1 MSNLNPTVP
10 AVVAGDLADIEQRPG
25 SRASTLNAAKRWQSW
40 RRVVG
45 LLLIGV
51 TLFLWTASNFLA
63 STIFADDTY
72 SKPFL
77 VTYVNSSFFIIP
89 LLPIVAWKAYQDPR
103 DLRRYWASCTKQL
116 RGQYAPVRSDES
128 ADGSVYTDSPHARR
142 RYEALNASEE
152 MLLGDDLIA
161 SLGSDKRD
169 SSITDTPVAKLSIS
183 ETVKLALEFC
193 FLWFIANYFIA
204 ACLKFTTVASSTI
217 LLSTSSVFTL
227 IFGGFF
233 GVERF
238 TLRKLLAVFA
248 SLAGVILIS
257 SVDLSGSSSDDE
269 HRGDFPEKSLREL
282 AIGDALALLSAVL
295 YGIYAVFLK
304 RRIADESR
312 VDMPIFFGIVGLWNV
327 VLLWPGF
334 LILHY
339 TGAETFELPPT
350 KWVTTIILCNSAA
363 SLISDLCWAY
373 AVLLTSPIVV
383 TIGLSMAIPL
393 SLVGQILLN
402 GQTTSLLYWLGAVVV
417 VLSFI
422 FVSEEEKGEEVGKMM
437 PTDSELGGSTDAQ
450 HATSRNYSVP
460 GDETNNGSVGVRAF
474 AAPPNDN
481 NPVDTSSR
489 TTSVWGHGFPARKKK
504 FNFSATADDFH
515 MGEADFAGGSGGK
528 SFTIGKQEMDEARA
542 KFAEEQAAKAL
553 RDAEA
558 HRANESLTTLEPRTA
573 TPWPVEDGEETP
585 RARSPNRKAADRAE
599 DTLRRDDDH
608 ERRATERWAS

>member
-10 AVVAGDLADIEQRPG
+10 AVVAGDLAEIEQRPG

-51 TLFLWTASNFLA
+51 TVFLWTASNFLA

-169 SSITDTPVAKLSIS
+169 SSITDMPVPKLSIP

-422 FVSEEEKGEEVGKMM
+422 FVSEEEKSEEVAKMM
-437 PTDSELGGSTDAQ
+437 PTDSELGGSTDGE
-450 HATSRNYSVP
+450 SRPIGNAPSV
-460 GDETNNGSVGVRAF
+460 
-474 AAPPNDN
+474 
-481 NPVDTSSR
+481 
-489 TTSVWGHGFPARKKK
+489 
-504 FNFSATADDFH
+504 
-515 MGEADFAGGSGGK
+515 
-528 SFTIGKQEMDEARA
+528 
-542 KFAEEQAAKAL
+542 
-553 RDAEA
+553 
-558 HRANESLTTLEPRTA
+558 
-573 TPWPVEDGEETP
+573 
-585 RARSPNRKAADRAE
+585 
-599 DTLRRDDDH
+599 
-608 ERRATERWAS
+608 